1 VGDSSPILRV
11 VTYNIHKCRGLDRR
25 VRPARIADVL
35 RAIDADVIALQEVVG
50 SGNGSTGQAAE
61 LANELGMH
69 CAFGEN
75 RRLHGASYGNAVLS
89 RLPLG
94 AHRNLDLTVT
104 GGHEER
110 GCLCVDIQMHGAV
123 VHLFNLHLGTD
134 FFERREQAR
143 KLVTPEL
150 IRPATLQG
158 PRIVLGDFN
167 EWTRGLVS
175 HVLAA
180 EFRSADIRVLLKQKR
195 TYPGIFPFLHVD
207 HIYYDEALLLESVR
221 LHRSRSA
228 LIASD
233 HLPLVAEFRLKNS

>member
-1 VGDSSPILRV
+1 VKNSELLRV
-11 VTYNIHKCRGLDRR
+11 VTYNVHKCRGLDRR

-35 RAIDADVIALQEVVG
+35 RVVDADVIALQEVIG
-50 SGNGSTGQAAE
+50 SGNGCPGQATE
-61 LANELGMH
+61 LAEELGMH
-69 CAFGEN
+69 WVFGEN
-75 RRLHGASYGNAVLS
+75 RKLHGAGYGNAVLS
-89 RLPLG
+89 RLPL
-94 AHRNLDLTVT
+94 ASHRNLDLTVP

-110 GCLCVDIQMHGAV
+110 GCLCVDIDMNGAV

-180 EFRSADIRVLLKQKR
+180 EFRSADIRVMLKQKR
-195 TYPGIFPFLHVD
+195 TYPGVFPFLHVD
-207 HIYYDEALLLESVR
+207 HIYYDEALLLESVH
-221 LHRSRSA
+221 LHRSRMA

-233 HLPLVAEFRLKNS
+233 HLPLVAEFRLKRG

>member
-1 VGDSSPILRV
+1 MRSSSLLRV

-35 RAIDADVIALQEVVG
+35 RAVDADIIALQEVVG
-50 SGNGSTGQAAE
+50 SGNGCPGQATE
-61 LANELGMH
+61 LAEELGMH

-75 RRLHGASYGNAVLS
+75 RRLHGAGYGNAVLS
-89 RLPLG
+89 RFPLT
-94 AHRNLDLTVT
+94 AHRNLDLTVP

-110 GCLCVDIQMHGAV
+110 GCLCVDVQMDGALI
-123 VHLFNLHLGTD
+123 HLFNLHLGTD

-150 IRPATLQG
+150 IRPAALQG

-180 EFRSADIRVLLKQKR
+180 EFRSADIRVLLKQKK
-195 TYPGIFPFLHVD
+195 TYPGVFPFLHVD
-207 HIYYDEALLLESVR
+207 HIYYDEALVLESVR
-221 LHRSRSA
+221 LHRSRLA

-233 HLPLVAEFRLKNS
+233 HLPLVAEFCLKRS